1 MAKHNLV
8 WRKGRATAIV
18 VKKGS
23 RVRPPKKGEGKVIAR
38 RSARASEEK
47 QIAKGEWV
55 RTRRPGH
62 AGEKSKVRP
71 KLAAKQK
78 NRIGD

>member
-1 MAKHNLV
+1 MPKHNLV
-8 WRKGRATAIV
+8 WRAGRATATV
-18 VKKGS
+18 VRKGS
-23 RVRPPKKGEGKVIAR
+23 RIRPARKGEGKIVAR
-38 RSARASEEK
+38 RPARASEER
-47 QIAKGEWV
+47 QIAKGQWV

-78 NRIGD
+78 HRISD

>member
-1 MAKHNLV
+1 MPKHNLV

-18 VKKGS
+18 VPKGS
-23 RVRPPKKGEGKVIAR
+23 RVRPAKKGEGRVTAR
-38 RSARASEEK
+38 RPARASEEK
-47 QIAKGEWV
+47 QIAKGQWV

-62 AGEKSKVRP
+62 AGEKSKIRP

-78 NRIGD
+78 HRIPD